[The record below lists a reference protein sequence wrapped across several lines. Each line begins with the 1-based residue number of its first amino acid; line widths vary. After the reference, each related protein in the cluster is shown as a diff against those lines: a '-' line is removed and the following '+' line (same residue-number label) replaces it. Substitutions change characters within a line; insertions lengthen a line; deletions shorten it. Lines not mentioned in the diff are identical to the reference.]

1 MFDYLLRLL
10 GDSNLENLE
19 NRLYAGAQRLKSL
32 ISEYDSLG
40 KFNETENGYELRTAV
55 DADATAKNVTVDY
68 DEDSR
73 DIEVTYRYQRDN
85 YSSVSKFQV
94 SLPDNADDETI
105 NATIQDGYL
114 TISVDRYP
122 EKKVAE
128 PEEET
133 DPTVIKVNRK

>member
-73 DIEVTYRYQRDN
+73 TIEVTYKYQRDK
-85 YSSVSKFQV
+85 YSSGSMFQI
-94 SLPDNADDETI
+94 SLPEDADDETI

-122 EKKVAE
+122 EKVAE

-133 DPTVIKVNRK
+133 DPTVVKVNRK